1 MKSVIAVVFCLSIG
15 SSLAQIISIGQCS
28 SPAVVQDFD
37 VEAYLGLWY
46 EVSRYEQTFQRNGE
60 CVTAEYSLN
69 ADGSVRVQNRM
80 LVPPSGQF
88 DEDIGRAVIS
98 FPQEDPL
105 QAKLNVSFGGM
116 PPIKSNYWVLDT
128 DYTSFAFVWSCFPVS
143 DNIKGES
150 YWLLSRT
157 VELPASVQ
165 ARVDELTDAHLI
177 RRHIRQTRHDLFYCN
192 GPEETPEVAESPK
205 SQAKAE
211 DLRSKRIIL

>member
-1 MKSVIAVVFCLSIG
+1 MKSVIVVSVAVVFYLSIG

-69 ADGSVRVQNRM
+69 DDGSVRVQNRM

-88 DEDIGRAVIS
+88 DEDIGRAVLS

-116 PPIKSNYWVLDT
+116 RKLIKIVH
-128 DYTSFAFVWSCFPVS
+128 FKEGCFQQRIVS
-143 DNIKGES
+143 LQLQS
-150 YWLLSRT
+150 SRT
-157 VELPASVQ
+157 TGCWTPTTPVLPSSGVASPSAITSKEVCIRFGFSFESLHISFLVLHRKLLASVEDCRASDERPG
-165 ARVDELTDAHLI
+165 AR
-177 RRHIRQTRHDLFYCN
+177 
-192 GPEETPEVAESPK
+192 
-205 SQAKAE
+205 
-211 DLRSKRIIL
+211 